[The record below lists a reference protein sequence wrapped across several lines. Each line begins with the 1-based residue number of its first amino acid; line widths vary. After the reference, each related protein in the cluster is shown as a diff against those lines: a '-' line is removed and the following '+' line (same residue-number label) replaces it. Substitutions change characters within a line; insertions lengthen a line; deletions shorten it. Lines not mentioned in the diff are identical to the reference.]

1 MFIFVAIK
9 WYRSDN
15 ESCEGNDT
23 EDPDVNFEQPVNQA
37 ENDEE
42 EDWGLPLKLKRMVE
56 QEDMEMKP
64 HQEETKIENLG
75 VGEKKKEVKV
85 GTGMTAHIRDELVAL
100 LWDYQDIFS
109 WSYQDI
115 PSLSPDIVQH
125 RLPLNPG
132 CSPVKQK
139 LRRMKPEMSLKIKEE
154 MKKQFDA
161 SFFVVA

>member
-56 QEDMEMKP
+56 QEE
-64 HQEETKIENLG
+64 
-75 VGEKKKEVKV
+75 
-85 GTGMTAHIRDELVAL
+85 
-100 LWDYQDIFS
+100 
-109 WSYQDI
+109 
-115 PSLSPDIVQH
+115 
-125 RLPLNPG
+125 RLY
-132 CSPVKQK
+132 
-139 LRRMKPEMSLKIKEE
+139 IYI
-154 MKKQFDA
+154 
-161 SFFVVA
+161 FVVAKDKPKQGESPKAKA